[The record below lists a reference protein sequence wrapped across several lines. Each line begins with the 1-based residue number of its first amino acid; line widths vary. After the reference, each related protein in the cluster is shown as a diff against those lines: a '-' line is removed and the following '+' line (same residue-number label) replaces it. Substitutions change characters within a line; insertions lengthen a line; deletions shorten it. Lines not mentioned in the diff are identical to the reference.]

1 MTNELSW
8 ISIATRRPQDRQLVY
23 ARVTNGMAKKVT
35 FYALPEPR
43 WEGASIVYDF
53 QYFAEWAGLSAE
65 RQSETITSEG
75 AVA

>member
-8 ISIATRRPQDRQLVY
+8 ISIAARRPQDRELVY
-23 ARVTNGMAKKVT
+23 ARVKYGMAKKVT

-43 WEGASIVYDF
+43 WEGAGIVYDF
-53 QYFAEWAGLSAE
+53 QYFAEWAVHSAE
-65 RQSETITSEG
+65 RPSETITSEG